1 MKPGGTTHHNDNTS
15 APTNMTNSIGS
26 LANDNPR
33 TKEIVAECSSSGTE
47 LCLCKRELQD
57 GDFPAELELKQTL
70 QTVDLSRN
78 FLKEGLPRQIF
89 HLPHLTTL
97 ILSRNNLRSL
107 PPEIKNLTSLV
118 ELHALGNNFRVTM
131 LPLTELAS
139 LPALRLLDLRYNP
152 KLKQSAHDTLTSAF
166 RAATT
171 SREDP
176 SCLVEI
182 LCTVPDPSE
191 KTTTVSACDRD
202 ATLLRSQL
210 EPLST
215 PQLRKRLER
224 NFGVIFPQQ
233 DNSTNMDEEQAPQ
246 FNRDYVMNRL
256 LDCYAKTPNSR
267 VIRYERGIPVRSQ
280 LVQELIILMEA
291 IDWSTKNRERPKI
304 KAEYYMILQRPGS
317 GQIDSART
325 RRETAKLN
333 KYRAIFDKALQV
345 IEETDPDYA
354 KRFTALAVT
363 KNFTGS
369 PHIDTLNTSA
379 FYGLSL
385 GDFTPHDGGKI
396 AVECSPT
403 LVAEVD
409 TRGRL
414 AKVDGRFP
422 HWVTPYDD
430 PADEDGSGSRY
441 SLIYYATS
449 GDVVPQTTAI
459 FEPRKKAVGDV
470 NETTEVPWVPPP
482 VFVL

>member
-1 MKPGGTTHHNDNTS
+1 
-15 APTNMTNSIGS
+15 MTNNNSTGT
-26 LANDNPR
+26 NPR
-33 TKEIVAECSSSGTE
+33 TKVIVAECSSSSTE

-57 GDFPAELELKQTL
+57 GDFPEAIELPQTL
-70 QTVDLSRN
+70 QAVDLSRN
-78 FLKEGLPRQIF
+78 FLKQDLPSQLF

-97 ILSRNNLRSL
+97 NISRNNLRSL
-107 PPEIKNLTSLV
+107 PPEIKNLSSLV
-118 ELHALGNNFRVTM
+118 ELFAVGNNFRVTM
-131 LPLTELAS
+131 LPLDELAS
-139 LPALRLLDLRYNP
+139 LPALRLMDLRYNP
-152 KLKQSAHDTLTSAF
+152 KLKQAARDTLISAF
-166 RAATT
+166 QAATT
-171 SREDP
+171 NKNS
-176 SCLVEI
+176 SCRVEI
-182 LCTVPDPSE
+182 LCTTPDPSE
-191 KTTTVSACDRD
+191 KTTVSACDRD

-224 NFGVIFPQQ
+224 TFGVVFPQR
-233 DNSTNMDEEQAPQ
+233 DNSTNMDEEEAPQ

-267 VIRYERGIPVRSQ
+267 VVRYERGTPIRPQ
-280 LVQELIILMEA
+280 LIDELFTLMEA

-317 GQIDSART
+317 GQVDSART

-333 KYRAIFDKALQV
+333 KYRAIFDKAVQA

-363 KNFTGS
+363 KNFMGS

-430 PADEDGSGSRY
+430 PAGGGSSGSRY

-459 FEPRKKAVGDV
+459 FKPPRAAFPEEDSNAPGK
-470 NETTEVPWVPPP
+470 TEEPWVPPP